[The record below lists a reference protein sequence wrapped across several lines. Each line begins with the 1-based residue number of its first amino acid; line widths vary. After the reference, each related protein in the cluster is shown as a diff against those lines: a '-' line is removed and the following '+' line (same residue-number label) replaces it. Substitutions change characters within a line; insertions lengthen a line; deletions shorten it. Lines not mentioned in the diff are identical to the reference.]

1 MAPACQNQP
10 TKVPPGA
17 CERAP
22 SRVCL
27 GGMSIRHKTLTRLA
41 TRRFSQCLADL
52 KRCTQSWSMHFR
64 NFPFIATVARC
75 GFRHAGVAASARL
88 RCWIKVDAAEVSAS
102 TNLMVSREVSLPPN
116 QNRETRR
123 RPPPTATRSS
133 KTAINQSGKRDVFT
147 KPVRARYPTNAPIT
161 PPTPPNIAPITEE

>member
-17 CERAP
+17 CAGAP
-22 SRVCL
+22 SKLCL

-41 TRRFSQCLADL
+41 TRLFSQCLADL
-52 KRCTQSWSMHFR
+52 KRRTQSWSMHFR
-64 NFPFIATVARC
+64 NFQFITTDGSRKRRGIRAPQ
-75 GFRHAGVAASARL
+75 L
-88 RCWIKVDAAEVSAS
+88 LEIKVDALEVSAS
-102 TNLMVSREVSLPPN
+102 TNLMLSRELSLPLN

-133 KTAINQSGKRDVFT
+133 QTAINQSGKRDIFT
-147 KPVRARYPTNAPIT
+147 RPVRARYPANAPIT
-161 PPTPPNIAPITEE
+161 PPRPPNTAPITEE